1 MNSVL
6 CTTVTSPVWA
16 VTMSAARVGTRTPF
30 SGGTPGDRLS
40 LRAIKVVADGALGSR
55 GALLGA
61 PYSDDPHRLGLA
73 TFPLEQLRSLAGRAL
88 EKGLQIRVHAIGDS
102 ANHGTLDVFET
113 VFGGRARPE
122 ARWAIEHAQIVRTDD
137 VARFAACATNE
148 ERFAALTT
156 MLTSRKLAFTLEP
169 FKIER
174 PLRGEP
180 RTEGRNVVVTLGEG
194 RKEIVIGAHY
204 DAARLPD
211 GSLSKG
217 AVDNAASTVMLGR
230 LAEVLAVEKL
240 PVRIRQVWFDM
251 EELGLIGSQQYVQ
264 NHTSDSISAMLNFD
278 INAYGN
284 TILFGPSD
292 RQDNVE
298 LRRTLA
304 NLRARLR
311 AS

>member
-1 MNSVL
+1 MIN
-6 CTTVTSPVWA
+6 
-16 VTMSAARVGTRTPF
+16 
-30 SGGTPGDRLS
+30 
-40 LRAIKVVADGALGSR
+40 I
-55 GALLGA
+55 LLA
-61 PYSDDPHRLGLA
+61 LGLA
-73 TFPLEQLRSLAGRAL
+73 VQ
-88 EKGLQIRVHAIGDS
+88 AIPTI
-102 ANHGTLDVFET
+102 A
-113 VFGGRARPE
+113 
-122 ARWAIEHAQIVRTDD
+122 DD
-137 VARFAACATNE
+137 VARFASCATNE

-156 MLTSRKLAFTLEP
+156 MLTSRKLAFTVEP

-180 RTEGRNVVVTLGEG
+180 RTEGRNVVVTLGEV

-217 AVDNAASTVMLGR
+217 AVDNAASTVMLVR

-240 PVRIRQVWFDM
+240 PVRIRLVWFDM

-298 LRRTLA
+298 LRRTLLQTCALEDAACVSFPQMPPGDDRTFVKAGIQTLSLGVLPAVEVHQVWLMMNAGA
-304 NLRARLR
+304 NSGLSQGAEPPIFRTIHTADDTPDKVSEATVGMMLRFTTSLVKNLARR
-311 AS
+311 